1 MGKENLRLTEGSKYR
16 VLSRGQGKKFLVS
29 VGEFR
34 GYLTLGNDQAI
45 SMLLESS
52 DENNPDGIRI
62 IPIRNVLAIDVIEGK
77 KSDKEE
83 LEEIAVYF
91 V

>member
-1 MGKENLRLTEGSKYR
+1 MDKDSLKLTEGSKYR

-29 VGEFR
+29 LGEFR

-45 SMLLESS
+45 SMELDSS
-52 DENNPDGIRI
+52 DENNPNGIRI
-62 IPIRNVLAIDVIEGK
+62 IPIRNVLAIDVIEGN
-77 KSDKEE
+77 SEDEE